1 MARSFYRSN
10 KHLRQEVVLSNG
22 KKGYKIKNGKVVLS
36 NGKKGG
42 YYTKNG
48 KIITYWNNG
57 WKKKKR

>member
-1 MARSFYRSN
+1 M
-10 KHLRQEVVLSNG
+10 E
-22 KKGYKIKNGKVVLS
+22 KKGYKIK